1 MKLDFHKKIKV
12 LSLKDLKTDGEK
24 KNYKKQILIGVIIV
38 GIFIRFFSGVS
49 LGKAIHNTKIN
60 TNTEIAKPILEVEK
74 GSEIN
79 ITEDNQ
85 KGEYTFKVKNYNDLE
100 EISEVDLK
108 YFIEIL
114 ENDLDT
120 SIQYTLY
127 KEGEEIELKDNKTEE
142 IKLSKDKKE
151 EQIYILEVEYDST
164 KNKIGNIM
172 KDIQI
177 KVHSEQLEI

>member
-1 MKLDFHKKIKV
+1 M
-12 LSLKDLKTDGEK
+12 
-24 KNYKKQILIGVIIV
+24 
-38 GIFIRFFSGVS
+38 
-49 LGKAIHNTKIN
+49 
-60 TNTEIAKPILEVEK
+60 
-74 GSEIN
+74 
-79 ITEDNQ
+79 
-85 KGEYTFKVKNYNDLE
+85 
-100 EISEVDLK
+100 DLK

-151 EQIYILEVEYDST
+151 EQIYILKVEYDST
-164 KNKIGNIM
+164 KNKIGDIM